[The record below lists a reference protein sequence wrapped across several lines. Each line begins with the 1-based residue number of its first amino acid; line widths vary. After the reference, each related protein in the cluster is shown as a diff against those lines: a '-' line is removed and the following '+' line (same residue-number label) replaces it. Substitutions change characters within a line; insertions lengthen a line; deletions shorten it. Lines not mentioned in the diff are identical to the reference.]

1 MAKKE
6 SISRRRFMKIGLSCM
21 AGTAM
26 NIKSHHAS
34 PQDEK
39 TIGVSRTSLKRL
51 LAIPTTCD
59 QCPAGCGIIAYLNGE
74 RLVQLLGNPAHP
86 KNRGGICVKGIAGI
100 NLVDDPE
107 RLLYPLKRIG
117 PRGSNRW
124 TRITWDEA
132 YLTLASRLNTLLNT
146 ERIDECV
153 VDMGQ
158 SDALL
163 DRFIRVAGIVN
174 VLHRPSL
181 KNLNQSSVL
190 EAMTGIPTL
199 IPDVIR
205 SRFILNFG
213 ANPYAHHDHY
223 IGMARRLVEARLEKG
238 AKLVTFDV
246 RMSETAT
253 KSDEWHPIR
262 AGTDGGV
269 ALALAHVIMDKG
281 LADASFFKNK
291 TNTSLT
297 IMKNHLSQYTPEW
310 AEKECGIKAKDI
322 ERLAITYATH
332 KPSVTLIGGGATDHE
347 NGSQNTRCISLL
359 NWLVGN
365 LEKEGGLFFP
375 RLPGSQK
382 STAKSWIEHH
392 TGYKSSIRSIS
403 ELKSSNKSV
412 DTYFAY
418 LANPA
423 YSDLDCGESARLLK
437 DEKIVPFLVV
447 LETHMT
453 ETAILADLVLPA
465 ATYIEGWGV
474 SIVPSLD
481 AVPVI
486 NLRQPAVSLLSPAKA
501 LRAPNFDVGKLLEFT
516 FQPKGE
522 AKEVGNLCLELARK
536 IEGDVHKSLPFEN
549 TQEYVRDTISI
560 LSDQEVDFQSLREKG
575 LWISHTQHIP
585 SRTVRLEISDENLR
599 EKSQTPL
606 PDYQSLPAHREM
618 KTYEFVLTPFKSNV
632 DTKGTENSKWAREIL
647 HENRLWM
654 NKDRASELGIK
665 NGDKVR
671 MTSSLGSINL
681 RVLTTH
687 RIHPDSVAL
696 AEGLGHTAFGNIAQA
711 RKFRSKDR
719 DTQLIWWSKK
729 GKGVNPN
736 QIIEARMD
744 PVGGGLASKDT
755 VVQVHKIEE

>member
-21 AGTAM
+21 AGVSM
-26 NIKSHHAS
+26 KIRSHHAS
-34 PQDEK
+34 PQDKK

-74 RLVQLLGNPAHP
+74 RLVQILGNPGHP
-86 KNRGGICVKGIAGI
+86 KNQGSICAKGIAGI

-107 RLLYPLKRIG
+107 RLLYPMKRIG

-132 YLTLASRLNTLLNT
+132 YLILSSRLKTLLNT
-146 ERIDECV
+146 KRLDECV

-163 DRFIRVAGIVN
+163 DRFIRIVGIVN
-174 VLHRPSL
+174 VIHRPSL
-181 KNLNQSSVL
+181 KNLNQYSVL
-190 EAMTGIPTL
+190 EAMTGAPSL
-199 IPDVIR
+199 IPDVTR

-223 IGMARRLVEARLEKG
+223 IDLARRLIEARLEKG

-246 RMSETAT
+246 RMSETAA

-262 AGTDGGV
+262 AGTDGCV
-269 ALALAHVIMDKG
+269 ALAMAHVIIKKG
-281 LADASFFKNK
+281 LADTSFFDSK
-291 TNTSLT
+291 TNASLA
-297 IMKNHLSQYTPEW
+297 ILKAHLSQYTPRW
-310 AEKECGIKAKDI
+310 AEKESGIKAEDI

-332 KPSVTLIGGGATDHE
+332 KPSIALIGGGATDHE

-365 LEKEGGLFFP
+365 LEKEGGLLFP
-375 RLPGSQK
+375 RLPGSYE
-382 STAKSWIEHH
+382 STIKSWIEDH
-392 TGYKSSIRSIS
+392 TGYKNSIRSIS
-403 ELKSSNKSV
+403 ELKRSNQPV

-423 YSDLDCGESARLLK
+423 YSDLDCGESTRILK
-437 DEKIVPFLVV
+437 DENIVPFSAV

-453 ETAILADLVLPA
+453 ETALLADLVLPA
-465 ATYIEGWGV
+465 ATYLEGWGV
-474 SIVPSLD
+474 KIVHSLD

-486 NLRQPAVSLLSPAKA
+486 NLRQPVVSLLSPAKA
-501 LRAPNFDVGKLLEFT
+501 LRSPNFDVGKLLEST
-516 FQPKGE
+516 FHPQGE
-522 AKEVGNLCLELARK
+522 AKEVGNFCLELARR
-536 IEGDVHKSLPFEN
+536 IEGNLHKSLPYEN
-549 TQEYVRDTISI
+549 TQEYVRDMIST
-560 LSDQEVDFQSLREKG
+560 LSNQEVDLQSLREKG
-575 LWISHTQHIP
+575 LWLSHTHHLP
-585 SRTVRLEISDENLR
+585 PLAERLEIS
-599 EKSQTPL
+599 TPL
-606 PDYQSLPAHREM
+606 PDYQSPPAHREM
-618 KTYEFVLTPFKSNV
+618 KTYEFVLTSFKSNV
-632 DTKGTENSKWAREIL
+632 GTKGTENSKWAREIL

-671 MTSSLGSINL
+671 VTSSLGGINL

-687 RIHPDSVAL
+687 RIHPGSVAL
-696 AEGLGHTAFGNIAQA
+696 AEGLGHTAFGNVAQA
-711 RKFRSKDR
+711 RKFRSKDK

-736 QIIEARMD
+736 EIIEERMD

-755 VVQVHKIEE
+755 VIQVHKVEQ

>member
-1 MAKKE
+1 MVKKE

-21 AGTAM
+21 AGAAM
-26 NIKSHHAS
+26 SVGSQHALT
-34 PQDEK
+34 QEEK
-39 TIGVSRTSLKRL
+39 MIGVSRTSLKRL

-59 QCPAGCGIIAYLNGE
+59 QCPAGCGIIAYLNGD
-74 RLVQLLGNPAHP
+74 RIVQILGNPAHP
-86 KNRGGICVKGIAGI
+86 NNQGGICVQGLAGI
-100 NLVDDPE
+100 NLVEDPE
-107 RLLYPLKRIG
+107 RILYPLKRIG

-132 YLTLASRLNTLLNT
+132 HLSLASRLRALINTKRMT
-146 ERIDECV
+146 ECV

-163 DRFIRVAGIVN
+163 DRFIHAAGIVN
-174 VLHRPSL
+174 VIHRPSL
-181 KNLNQSSVL
+181 KNLNQSSAL
-190 EAMTGIPTL
+190 EAMTGTPSL

-205 SRFILNFG
+205 SRFTLNFG
-213 ANPYAHHDHY
+213 SNPYAHHDHY
-223 IGMARRLVEARLEKG
+223 VSMARRLVDARLEKG

-246 RMSETAT
+246 RMSETAA

-262 AGTDGGV
+262 SGTDGG
-269 ALALAHVIMDKG
+269 LALAMAHVIVDKD
-281 LADASFFKNK
+281 LADTSFIKNK
-291 TNTSLT
+291 TNTSLA
-297 IMKNHLSQYTPEW
+297 IMRIHLSKYTPEW
-310 AEKECGIKAKDI
+310 GEKECGIKAKDI
-322 ERLAITYATH
+322 ERLAITFATQ
-332 KPSVTLIGGGATDHE
+332 KPSVAFIGGGATDHE

-403 ELKSSNKSV
+403 ELKSTNKSV

-437 DEKIVPFLVV
+437 DETTVPFLVV

-453 ETAILADLVLPA
+453 ETAMLADLVLPA
-465 ATYIEGWGV
+465 ATYLEGWGV
-474 SIVPSLD
+474 SIPPSLD

-486 NLRQPAVSLLSPAKA
+486 NLRQPAVSLLSPAKT
-501 LRAPNFDVGKLLEFT
+501 LRDPNFDVGKLLESM

-522 AKEVGNLCLELARK
+522 AKEVGNFCLELAKK
-536 IEGDVHKSLPFEN
+536 IDANIHKGLPFEN
-549 TQEYVRDTISI
+549 TQEYVKETIST
-560 LSDQEVDFQSLREKG
+560 LFDQEVDFQSLREKG
-575 LWISHTQHIP
+575 LWINPIQHMP
-585 SRTVRLEISDENLR
+585 SRAERLEISDENLR
-599 EKSQTPL
+599 KKGQALL
-606 PDYQSLPAHREM
+606 PDYQSIPVHREI
-618 KTYEFVLTPFKSNV
+618 KTDEFVLTPFKSNV
-632 DTKGTENSKWAREIL
+632 GTKGTENSKWAREIL

-654 NKDRASELGIK
+654 NKDKASELGIK

-671 MTSSLGSINL
+671 MTSSLGSINV

-696 AEGLGHTAFGNIAQA
+696 AEGLGHTAFGNIAKA

-719 DTQLIWWSKK
+719 DTQLIWWGKK

-736 QIIEARMD
+736 QIIKERID

>member
-21 AGTAM
+21 AGAAVNM
-26 NIKSHHAS
+26 GSQHAS
-34 PQDEK
+34 TQEEK

-86 KNRGGICVKGIAGI
+86 KNQGGICAKGLAGI
-100 NLVDDPE
+100 NLVEDPE

-117 PRGSNRW
+117 PRGSNQW

-132 YLTLASRLNTLLNT
+132 YLTLASRLRTLINTK
-146 ERIDECV
+146 RIDECV
-153 VDMGQ
+153 VDIGQ

-163 DRFIRVAGIVN
+163 DRFIHIAGIVN
-174 VLHRPSL
+174 VIHRPSL
-181 KNLNQSSVL
+181 KNLNQTSAL
-190 EAMTGIPTL
+190 EAIAGTPSL
-199 IPDVIR
+199 IPDVTR

-223 IGMARRLVEARLEKG
+223 IGMALRLVDARLEKG

-246 RMSETAT
+246 RMSETAA

-262 AGTDGGV
+262 AGTDGSI
-269 ALALAHVIMDKG
+269 ALAMAHVIIEKG
-281 LADASFFKNK
+281 LADMSFLKNK
-291 TNTSLT
+291 TNTSQTTLKT
-297 IMKNHLSQYTPEW
+297 HLSQYTPEW

-322 ERLAITYATH
+322 ERLGITFATQ
-332 KPSVTLIGGGATDHE
+332 KPSVALIGGGATDHE

-365 LEKEGGLFFP
+365 LDKEGGIYFP
-375 RLPGSQK
+375 LLPGNQK

-392 TGYKSSIRSIS
+392 TESKSSIRSIQ

-412 DTYFAY
+412 DTYFAC

-423 YSDLDCGESARLLK
+423 YSDLNCGKSARLLK

-453 ETAILADLVLPA
+453 ETAMLADLVLPA
-465 ATYIEGWGV
+465 ATYLEGWSL

-481 AVPVI
+481 KVPVI
-486 NLRQPAVSLLSPAKA
+486 NLRQPTVSLLSSAKA
-501 LRAPNFDVGKLLEFT
+501 LRSPNFDVGKLLEFT

-522 AKEVGNLCLELARK
+522 AKEVGNFCLELARK
-536 IEGDVHKSLPFEN
+536 IEGNIHKGLPFEN
-549 TQEYVRDTISI
+549 TQEYVRDMIST
-560 LSDQEVDFQSLREKG
+560 LSDQEVDLQSLREKG
-575 LWISHTQHIP
+575 LWISHTNHMP
-585 SRTVRLEISDENLR
+585 PRAERLEVSDERPR
-599 EKSQTPL
+599 EKGQTPL
-606 PDYQSLPAHREM
+606 PTYQAIPAHGEM
-618 KTYEFVLTPFKSNV
+618 KTHEFVLTPFKSNV

-654 NKDRASELGIK
+654 NKDKTSELGIK
-665 NGDKVR
+665 SGDRVR
-671 MTSSLGSINL
+671 VTSSLGSINM
-681 RVLTTH
+681 RVLITH

-696 AEGLGHTAFGNIAQA
+696 AEGLGHTAFGNVAQA

-736 QIIEARMD
+736 EIIEECID